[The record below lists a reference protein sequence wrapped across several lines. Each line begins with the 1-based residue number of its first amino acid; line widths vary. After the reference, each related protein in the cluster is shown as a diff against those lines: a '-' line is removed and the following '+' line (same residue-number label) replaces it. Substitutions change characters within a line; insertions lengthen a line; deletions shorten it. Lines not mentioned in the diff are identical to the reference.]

1 MYVSGSLSRQNY
13 LCGGLRSALVLVWR
27 LTFSWEPAEVAS
39 ASGTTGTAP
48 FVCWP
53 GGKAAL
59 LCSAVPVSR
68 GLRAC
73 GISTLFTWK
82 TWCLWFST
90 SVFPGWWH
98 QSKGLCDLTVSA
110 AFTCELGTHR
120 VAPLA
125 SIYSAERE
133 QKGTGLPR
141 VTQQR
146 CRQLFTVHST
156 APRFRVHFQPC
167 FLLLCDKLAFH

>member
-1 MYVSGSLSRQNY
+1 ML
-13 LCGGLRSALVLVWR
+13 AWR

-39 ASGTTGTAP
+39 GSGTTGTAP

-110 AFTCELGTHR
+110 AFTCELGTQR
-120 VAPLA
+120 AAPLA
-125 SIYSAERE
+125 PIYSVERE
-133 QKGTGLPR
+133 QKGTGSPR

-146 CRQLFTVHST
+146 CRQLFAVHSLLHQALEFLFSLVSCCCVIFWSFIKKQNKT
-156 APRFRVHFQPC
+156 TEVQRPC
-167 FLLLCDKLAFH
+167 TLSKRN